1 MACDPQIL
9 YYATISWKGGIVS
22 FLPKIFE
29 ERKCSLHSD
38 GREALP
44 VRREE
49 IFFLCSSLRDA
60 LCVRREG
67 NMLYAYLFERSYA
80 FEERAMQ

>member
-9 YYATISWKGGIVS
+9 YYVVISRKGGIVS
-22 FLPKIFE
+22 FLPELFE
-29 ERKCSLHSD
+29 EKKCSLRSD

-44 VRREE
+44 VRREAK
-49 IFFLCSSLRDA
+49 FCLCSSLRDA

-67 NMLYAYLFERSYA
+67 NMLYASLFERSYA
-80 FEERAMQ
+80 FEERALR